1 VLDIR
6 FIRANPEVIRRA
18 AEMKRIE
25 FDLDALLAVD
35 TERRRLIQETEERK
49 AQQNRTTKEIAKL
62 QGDARQQRIQ
72 QMQQLVADIK
82 AMDVELKSVNER
94 FEELMLQVPNPPAP
108 EVPEGKDDTENVEL
122 RTWGTPRTFN
132 FEIRDHVD
140 LGLLHDLVD
149 FERAA
154 KLAGSR
160 TYFLKGVGA
169 LLELAVLRLSL
180 DHIISKGFTPM
191 LVPNLVRPFAMFGT
205 AYYPGGEE
213 QSYQIDR
220 DGLALIG
227 TSEVPLTAY
236 HASEILSE
244 DELPRR
250 YAGWSSCFR
259 REAGTY
265 GRDTR
270 GLYRIHQF
278 QKIEQVVVCRAD
290 DGESLQWHNQILQNS
305 EEVLQKLELPY
316 RVVNVCGGDLGRG
329 QVQKFDLET
338 WMPSRNSYSETHSA
352 SRFHDFQA
360 RRLNMRYRNGDGKVQ
375 FCHTLN
381 NTVIASPR
389 ILIPLLEN
397 NQNEDG
403 SIDVPAALRP
413 YLGGQ
418 ERLEPPRT

>member
-1 VLDIR
+1 MLDIR
-6 FIRANPEVIRRA
+6 YIRANPDIIRHAAMKKNIDFDVDGLLEV
-18 AEMKRIE
+18 
-25 FDLDALLAVD
+25 DA
-35 TERRRLIQETEERK
+35 ERRRLIQSTDERK
-49 AQQNRTTKEIAKL
+49 AQQNRTSKEIANLK
-62 QGDARQQRIQ
+62 GDERQQRIQ
-72 QMQQLVADIK
+72 EMQQLVGDIK
-82 AMDVELKSVNER
+82 RMDVELKAVTER
-94 FEELMLQVPNPPAP
+94 FDTLMLQVPNPPAA
-108 EVPEGKDDTENVEL
+108 EVPDGKDDTENVEL
-122 RTWGTPRTFN
+122 RTWGSPRSFD
-132 FEIRDHVD
+132 FEIRDHVE
-140 LGLLHDLVD
+140 LGLLHDIVD

-160 TYFLKGVGA
+160 TYYLKGLGA
-169 LLELAVLRLSL
+169 LLELAILRLAL
-180 DHIISKGFTPM
+180 DHIVSKGFVPM

-213 QSYQIDR
+213 QSYQVES

-236 HASEILSE
+236 HASEILALA
-244 DELPRR
+244 DLPRR
-250 YAGWSSCFR
+250 YAGWSTCFR

-278 QKIEQVVVCRAD
+278 QKIEQVIICSAD
-290 DGESLQWHNQILQNS
+290 EAVSLQFHQEILRNS
-305 EEVLQKLELPY
+305 EEVLQMLELPY

-338 WMPSRNSYSETHSA
+338 WMPSRDSYSETHSA

-360 RRLNMRYRNGDGKVQ
+360 RRLNMRYRDSEGKVQ

-397 NQNEDG
+397 YQQQDG
-403 SIDVPAALRP
+403 SIDIPAVLQP
-413 YLGGQ
+413 YLNGLQ
-418 ERLEPPRT
+418 QIEPPQK